1 MELQCESES
10 SRIYRLKRLDYAI
23 CAARCDLEIAS
34 DFVHSLVMETI
45 YQEAFGLEKLEKN
58 AISFDYDMMM

>member
-1 MELQCESES
+1 MELQRQSES
-10 SRIYRLKRLDYAI
+10 SRIYLLKRLDYAI
-23 CAARCDLEIAS
+23 CAARCDLEIAC

-45 YQEAFGLEKLEKN
+45 DQEAFGLEKLEKN